1 MSYYYLPLWI
11 SFFLTSFLSFKVYRT
26 LKDLGL
32 SGKELTFFKRLMLFP
47 FIMLGTAF
55 FSTINL
61 IYIYAA
67 QDYPEWLDD
76 LAHISIGFY
85 GILNSIVIF

>member
-1 MSYYYLPLWI
+1 
-11 SFFLTSFLSFKVYRT
+11 
-26 LKDLGL
+26 
-32 SGKELTFFKRLMLFP
+32 MLFP

-61 IYIYAA
+61 IYNYAA

-76 LAHISIGFY
+76 LAYISIGFY
-85 GILNSIVIF
+85 GILNSIVNIFLF